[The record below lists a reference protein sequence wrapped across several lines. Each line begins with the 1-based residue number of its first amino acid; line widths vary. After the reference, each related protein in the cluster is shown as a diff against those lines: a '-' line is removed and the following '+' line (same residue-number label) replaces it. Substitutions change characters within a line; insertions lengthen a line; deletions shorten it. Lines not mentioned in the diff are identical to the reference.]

1 VAKYRGPVCR
11 LCRREGE
18 KLFLKGSRCMTEKC
32 AIERR
37 SYPPGQHGQARPRI
51 SDYSTQ
57 LREKQKLRRIY
68 GLQERQ
74 FRGVFERAE
83 RQSGVTGDALL
94 RLLECRL
101 DNVAYRL
108 GFGASRKEARQLV
121 GHGHVTVNGR
131 KNNIPGAQ
139 VRVGDVVAVRERSR
153 NLVSIQTALESVD
166 GRGIPEWLDLD
177 KAGFKGTVR
186 PGQPGA
192 RQQVADLRRGNITI
206 ELFQVADAAPLPE
219 SRKNPSED
227 FRTHGVKHFG
237 FEVKNLPGVLAEL
250 KAKGVKMAFEMRD
263 NPGTA
268 FAFISDNAGNAIEL
282 IEHKTPQ

>member
-37 SYPPGQHGQARPRI
+37 SYPPGQHGQARQRI

-74 FRGVFERAE
+74 FRGIFQRAE
-83 RQSGVTGDALL
+83 RQSGVTGEALL
-94 RLLECRL
+94 QLLECRL

-131 KNNIPGAQ
+131 KLNVPGAL
-139 VRVGDVVAVRERSR
+139 VKAGDVVEVRERSR
-153 NLVSIQTALESVD
+153 TLVPIQAALEAVD
-166 GRGIPEWLDLD
+166 GRGIPEWLELD
-177 KAGFKGTVR
+177 KATFKGTVKAL
-186 PGQPGA
+186 PTKSQIVLPVNE
-192 RQQVADLRRGNITI
+192 QLVV
-206 ELFQVADAAPLPE
+206 ELY
-219 SRKNPSED
+219 SR
-227 FRTHGVKHFG
+227 
-237 FEVKNLPGVLAEL
+237 
-250 KAKGVKMAFEMRD
+250 
-263 NPGTA
+263 
-268 FAFISDNAGNAIEL
+268 
-282 IEHKTPQ
+282 